1 MGNSEGDNR
10 KLMVGLLT
18 QHQQRIFAFIHVL
31 VPDPHSA
38 WDILQQTCLVICE
51 KFDEF
56 DPQTDFVAW
65 ARQIAWWEVRSA
77 RQKFTRS
84 RVQVLDDEVLQ
95 LLAQSDEVGDQ
106 AANARRDALS
116 NCLQRLQ
123 PRDREMILAR
133 YEAGSGVQQ
142 TAQRSGRSL
151 AAAYKSLSR
160 IRRFLL
166 DCVTNR
172 LAEENAE

>member
-18 QHQQRIFAFIHVL
+18 QHQQRIFAYIHVL

-65 ARQIAWWEVRSA
+65 ARQIAWWEVRAA
-77 RQKFTRS
+77 RQKFARG
-84 RVQVLDDEVLQ
+84 RLQVLDDEVLK
-95 LLAQSDEVGDQ
+95 LLAQSEEAGDE

-133 YEAGSGVQQ
+133 YEAGNGVQQ
-142 TAQRSGRSL
+142 VAERCGRSL
-151 AAAYKSLSR
+151 VAAYKSLSR
-160 IRRFLL
+160 IRRLLL
-166 DCVTNR
+166 DCITHR
-172 LAEENAE
+172 MAEEEA

>member
-1 MGNSEGDNR
+1 
-10 KLMVGLLT
+10 
-18 QHQQRIFAFIHVL
+18 
-31 VPDPHSA
+31 
-38 WDILQQTCLVICE
+38 LQQTCLVICE

-77 RQKFTRS
+77 RRKFTRS
-84 RVQVLDDEVLQ
+84 RVQVLDDDVLQ
-95 LLAQSDEVGDQ
+95 LLAQSDEAADQ
-106 AANARRDALS
+106 VANARRDALS

-133 YEAGSGVQQ
+133 YEAGGGVQQ

-160 IRRFLL
+160 TRRFLL
-166 DCVTNR
+166 DCVTHR
-172 LAEENAE
+172 LTEENAE